1 MLQGGREIWRKERRE
16 TVREREG
23 ERDLWEEDRLELMT
37 LRVWGEKKQRE
48 EGKWESLPWERED
61 TKNCV
66 SHGYE
71 RR

>member
-1 MLQGGREIWRKERRE
+1 MCYRGEEKYGEKREERRL
-16 TVREREG
+16 ER